1 MTYSSFEWF
10 VGYVGNRL
18 RINAGQCGSMRI
30 NADQIVCV
38 CLCLTG
44 DLINVDGGFVML
56 VAVTVEGVSGV
67 FREEVELVDHFG
79 GDVTGDSIKIDGFD
93 FPIIEGFR
101 DPVELFNDGHELR
114 VHYEVI

>member
-1 MTYSSFEWF
+1 
-10 VGYVGNRL
+10 
-18 RINAGQCGSMRI
+18 MRI
-30 NADQIVCV
+30 NLRDMCSGV
-38 CLCLTG
+38 CLADDLTTM
-44 DLINVDGGFVML
+44 DGGFVML

>member
-1 MTYSSFEWF
+1 MEF
-10 VGYVGNRL
+10 
-18 RINAGQCGSMRI
+18 RIVYRVCRESYEGQCGS
-30 NADQIVCV
+30 NDGQCGLVGCV
-38 CLCLTG
+38 CLRLTG
-44 DLINVDGGFVML
+44 DLNKNDGGFDML